1 MVITWRK
8 DGREMLC
15 GVLKIMFGL
24 ARSYANAMNLLRS
37 TNYEFTWTATA
48 LKIQFHSSS
57 FSLFP

>member
-1 MVITWRK
+1 MVFTWRK

-24 ARSYANAMNLLRS
+24 ARSYANAMNLLRN
-37 TNYEFTWTATA
+37 TNYEFTWTTA

-57 FSLFP
+57 FASLP